1 LLRDPIIELPLPIGS
16 TRGPKVEETMERF
29 ARKGSEVV
37 DHKSNHLRDNR
48 DFESPIS
55 NM

>member
-1 LLRDPIIELPLPIGS
+1 MPIGS
-16 TRGPKVEETMERF
+16 AGSPKVEETLERF

-37 DHKSNHLRDNR
+37 DHKSNSLKDHRK
-48 DFESPIS
+48 FERTIS